1 MKIFFWLF
9 FSVHTFFS
17 SLECAHFKNIDAAA
31 YRKPSSFDTKI
42 VLPSAAE
49 IKSRLQAI
57 QLDHFVQTTNI
68 DQRLGGRAMY
78 PCGVLVTIEVLLCDY
93 NKICQNE
100 LLRQVMSIRRPEI
113 IATILTDFPQAL
125 MLLKSEEFLC
135 DE

>member
-1 MKIFFWLF
+1 MAF

-17 SLECAHFKNIDAAA
+17 SLECAHSNNIDLAA
-31 YRKPSSFDTKI
+31 YRKPSSFDAKI

-68 DQRLGGRAMY
+68 DQKFGGRVMY

-100 LLRQVMSIRRPEI
+100 LLREVMSMRRPEI
-113 IATILTDFPQAL
+113 IVTILTDFPQAL
-125 MLLKSEEFLC
+125 MLLKGEDFLS